1 MDAGGLGEEG
11 AEAFDVREFDGSG
24 VGRGEVGI
32 GEELEAGESCDG
44 GVVGFG
50 EGAESLDAH
59 VGVGLGEELG
69 LLEEEICAEL
79 AVGLV
84 LLGEV
89 EVLAFF
95 FGEVGEGEGVG
106 ILNDKF

>member
-11 AEAFDVREFDGSG
+11 VEAFNVGEVDGG
-24 VGRGEVGI
+24 RVGRGEVGI
-32 GEELEAGESCDG
+32 GEELEAGEAGDR

-50 EGAESLDAH
+50 EFAEALDAH
-59 VGVGLGEELG
+59 VGVGLGEEVG
-69 LLEEEICAEL
+69 LLDEEICAEL

-84 LLGEV
+84 LLGEE